1 MTLSP
6 NLQTN
11 LFGFDDIFKKMN
23 ILYELGD
30 LPNRILISG
39 PKGIGKSTFAHHLIN
54 WIFSKNED
62 LPYDNKLFKINNQ
75 NRSFKLVNNLSHPN
89 FHLIELID
97 EKKKIE
103 ILQIRNMINFIN
115 KSSFNSNPRFV
126 LIDNVEDLN
135 KNSLNALLKV
145 VEEPHENVFFI
156 LINDSNRKIQDTLKS
171 RCLLFK
177 KHFSFTEAIAITNK
191 ILDDNILDLINI
203 EIVNYYN
210 SPGHLLNFITFA
222 NKYELDLSSINLKDF
237 LILLIKDNYFKKDN
251 FIKKQIF
258 ELIELYFLHLI
269 HLSNNKNKVF
279 NFYSYFLRK
288 INNAHKFNL
297 DYETLFMEFNT
308 EILNG

>member
-1 MTLSP
+1 MTLSS

-11 LFGFDDIFKKMN
+11 LFGFDDIFKRMN
-23 ILYELGD
+23 ILYETD
-30 LPNRILISG
+30 NLPNKILISG
-39 PKGIGKSTFAHHLIN
+39 PKGIGKSTFAYHLVN
-54 WIFSKNED
+54 WIFSKNEE

-97 EKKKIE
+97 EKKNIE

-126 LIDNVEDLN
+126 LINNVEDLN

-156 LINDSNRKIQDTLKS
+156 LINDSNRIIQDTLKS
-171 RCLLFK
+171 RCLLFR
-177 KHFSFTEAIAITNK
+177 KHFSFTESIEITNK
-191 ILDDNILDLINI
+191 ILGDNILDLINI
-203 EIVNYYN
+203 EIINYYN
-210 SPGHLLNFITFA
+210 SPGHFLNFITFA

-237 LILLIKDNYFKKDN
+237 LILLIKDNYYKKDN
-251 FIKKQIF
+251 FIKKKIF

-269 HLSNNKNKVF
+269 RLSNNKNKVF
-279 NFYSYFLRK
+279 NFHSNFLKK
-288 INNAHKFNL
+288 INNTHKYNL